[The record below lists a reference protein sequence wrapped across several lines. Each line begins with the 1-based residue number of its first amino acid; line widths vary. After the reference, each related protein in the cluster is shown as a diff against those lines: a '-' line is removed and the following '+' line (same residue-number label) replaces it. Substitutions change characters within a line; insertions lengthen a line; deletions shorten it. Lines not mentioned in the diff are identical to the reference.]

1 MKKEKLK
8 NTGRKVV
15 NHFKELTTWCRGPSQ
30 EKEAVRVIRLPVAV
44 VTTLL
49 SK

>member
-8 NTGRKVV
+8 NTACKVV
-15 NHFKELTTWCRGPSQ
+15 NHFKELATWGRGPSQ
-30 EKEAVRVIRLPVAV
+30 EKKAVRVIRLLV
-44 VTTLL
+44 VVTTTLL